1 MKSKLMLLTLALAAT
16 TSAFAQS
23 TREKYSSNGG
33 DNIFV
38 SVTGGIS
45 TINSGS
51 KEGGFG
57 NIAPHVTVSVGKWFN
72 PVLGLRL
79 QGGAWRGNFDT
90 KHSYG
95 TLTATGVQQPNLV
108 KYHKNVII
116 GRLDVMYNLSNAI
129 FGYNP
134 DRVFTLSAFAGPG
147 LTFSRNSSGIVD
159 ENYATGTYKR
169 TLPGSN
175 KLRAMVNGSVG
186 LQGKFAVNE
195 YLDIDLEARGELA
208 SSYLGFTSAAKQ
220 VGGLYFGA
228 GVTYTFGGKKFV
240 PVNQKVDNSALND
253 EINRLR
259 SELAKA
265 QSDLNDARNAL
276 ANVKPEVREVEKVVE
291 VAAPQAIF
299 FTLGS
304 SRIDDYNNVHVK
316 NAASAMKKNSDI
328 KYVINGYADK
338 ATGSSNYNETLS
350 QKRAQAVYD
359 ALIAEGVS
367 SSQIEISAKGGVDN
381 MFGKDKLQRVVIIE
395 KR

>member
-16 TSAFAQS
+16 TTAFAQS

-45 TINSGS
+45 TVNSGP
-51 KEGGFG
+51 KEGGLG
-57 NIAPHVTVSVGKWFN
+57 DVAPHVTVSVGKWFN

-79 QGGAWRGNFDT
+79 QAGAWTANYDT

-95 TLTATGVQQPNLV
+95 TLTSDGIQQPNPV
-108 KYHKNVII
+108 KYDKGVVI
-116 GRLDVMYNLSNAI
+116 GRFDVLYNLSNAI

-134 DRVFTLSAFAGPG
+134 DRIFTLSAFAGPG
-147 LTFSRNSSGIVD
+147 LTFAKNINGAVE
-159 ENYATGTYKR
+159 ENYANNTYKR
-169 TLPGSN
+169 YGTN
-175 KLRAMVNGSVG
+175 DKLKALVNGSAG
-186 LQGKFAVNE
+186 LLGKFAVND
-195 YLDIDLEARGELA
+195 YLDIDLEARAELA
-208 SSYLGFTSAAKQ
+208 SSYLGYNSTAKQ

-228 GVTYTFGGKKFV
+228 GVTYTFGGKRFV
-240 PVNQKVDNSALND
+240 PVNQKVDTGALND

-259 SELAKA
+259 SDLAKA
-265 QSDLNDARNAL
+265 QSDLSDARNAL
-276 ANVKPEVREVEKVVE
+276 ANAKPEVREVEKLVE
-291 VAAPQAIF
+291 VAAPQAVF

-304 SRIDDYNNVHVK
+304 ARIDDYNGVHVK
-316 NAASAMKKNSDI
+316 NAAAAMKKNSDI

-338 ATGSSNYNETLS
+338 ATGSANYNETLS

-381 MFGKDKLQRVVIIE
+381 MFGKNKLQRVVIIE

>member
-16 TSAFAQS
+16 TTVFAQS

-45 TINSGS
+45 TIYSGS
-51 KEGGFG
+51 HEGDFG
-57 NIAPHVTVSVGKWFN
+57 NVAPHITVSVGKWFN

-79 QGGAWRGNFDT
+79 QGGFWRTNYDT
-90 KHSYG
+90 KHSQ
-95 TLTATGVQQPNLV
+95 GVLLDGIQQPNLI
-108 KYHKNVII
+108 KYHKNTIV
-116 GRLDVMYNLSNAI
+116 GRFDVLYNLSNAI

-147 LTFSRNSSGIVD
+147 LTFAKHVGGNVE
-159 ENYATGTYKR
+159 ENYQTNTYKR
-169 TLPGSN
+169 FGGKNNVKAL
-175 KLRAMVNGSVG
+175 VNGSVG
-186 LQGKFAVNE
+186 LLGKFAVND
-195 YLDIDLEARGELA
+195 YLDIDLEARGEIA
-208 SSYLGFTSAAKQ
+208 SSYLSYTSTSKQ
-220 VGGLYFGA
+220 IGGLYFGA
-228 GVTYTFGGKKFV
+228 GLTYTFGGKKFV

-259 SELAKA
+259 SDLAKA

-276 ANVKPEVREVEKVVE
+276 ANQKPQVQEVEKIVE
-291 VAAPQAIF
+291 VAAPQAVF
-299 FTLGS
+299 FRLGS
-304 SRIDDYNNVHVK
+304 SRIDDYGKVHVK
-316 NAASAMKKNSDI
+316 NAADAMKKNSNI

-338 ATGSSNYNETLS
+338 ATGSSNYNQTLS
-350 QKRAQAVYD
+350 EKRAQAVYD

-381 MFGKDKLQRVVIIE
+381 MFGQNKLQRVVIIE
-395 KR
+395 KQ